1 MEDEFFN
8 FNEAPDWAETLIAGY
23 NPVNTSYDRR
33 ETLEKLNDEVREKNA
48 GIPLEI
54 INKLF
59 NDLKLKSQGIFKL
72 KIDNY
77 NQYFQS
83 EMLLLKT
90 RETKS
95 SVNDLLNLIEL
106 NDCLLYTSPSPRD

>member
-1 MEDEFFN
+1 MYKIFKSRDFE
-8 FNEAPDWAETLIAGY
+8 
-23 NPVNTSYDRR
+23 
-33 ETLEKLNDEVREKNA
+33 EKINGLNDELV
-48 GIPLEI
+48 I

-90 RETKS
+90 IKQLI
-95 SVNDLLNLIEL
+95 LLIMGI
-106 NDCLLYTSPSPRD
+106 